1 MSGYNIVYLDD
12 IMDVLEEEKVKNIIN
27 YFSCP
32 MNEDVEFFIKNKA
45 IEFNKHGY
53 SKTQLV
59 FTSYKRENVLVGYFT
74 IANKNIL
81 VKKDTIKSNTLK
93 KRINKFSNSVPDIK
107 DYLITAPLIAQLGKN
122 FTNGYNKLISGD
134 ELLKIALDQI
144 EYAQKVFGGKFVY
157 IECEDKP
164 KLIEFY
170 ESNGFSK
177 FNKRTLDSDE
187 INSKSKY
194 LIQLLKYM

>member
-12 IMDVLEEEKVKNIIN
+12 IMDVLGEEKVKNIIN
-27 YFSCP
+27 CFSCP
-32 MNEDVEFFIKNKA
+32 INEDVEFFIKNKA

-59 FTSYKRENVLVGYFT
+59 FTSYKKENVLVGYFT

-122 FTNGYNKLISGD
+122 LISGD